1 MSPPDAPF
9 RTRKLGRADVRVSEL
24 GLGTAP
30 LGELFERVDDAEAAA
45 LVARAWAGGVR
56 YFDTSPW
63 YGRGLAEH
71 TLGRAL
77 FRRPRSD
84 YVVSTKIGRVL
95 RRPFGPG
102 AIKDQWLGGL
112 EFQTVFDYG
121 YDGVMRSFEDSLQ
134 RLGINSVD
142 VLLIHDLDPWDHN
155 APALDAYF
163 GQLKTSGWK
172 ALSEL
177 REAGIIKG
185 IGAGFNSKESIP
197 RYLDLFDIDFFLL
210 AMRYTLLEQ
219 DVLESEFPRCAERGV
234 GIVIGGGYNSGILAT
249 GAVPGAMYNYEPAGP
264 AVLERVAKMEAV
276 CKRHN
281 VPLAA
286 AALQFP
292 LGHPI
297 VASIIPGAI
306 TAAPSRAEPRRLPP
320 FRPRRFVGGAQARE
334 ADPRRR
340 ADAGVIRTFQ
350 PRKSP
355 PAPVRS
361 ASSPRPGSAPA
372 RIGQCYSRPQNP
384 RRIAVMCAK

>member
-1 MSPPDAPF
+1 MNAPPF
-9 RTRKLGRADVRVSEL
+9 KTRKLGRANVSVSEL

-45 LVARAWAGGVR
+45 LIGGAWAGGVR

-77 FRRPRSD
+77 FRKPRAD

-142 VLLIHDLDPWDHN
+142 VLLVHDLDPWDHN
-155 APALDAYF
+155 PASLDAYF
-163 GQLKTSGWK
+163 GQLKTGGWK
-172 ALSEL
+172 ALAEL

-185 IGAGFNSKESIP
+185 IGAGFNSKELIP

-219 DVLESEFPRCAERGV
+219 DVLDSEFPACAERGV

-249 GAVPGAMYNYEPAGP
+249 GAVPGAMYNYAPAP
-264 AVLERVAKMEAV
+264 PPVLERVAKMEAV
-276 CKRHN
+276 CKRHH
-281 VPLAA
+281 VPLPA

-292 LGHPI
+292 LLHPI

-306 TAAPSRAEPRRLPP
+306 STKQVEQNLAAFRFPVPAELWAELKHEKLI
-320 FRPRRFVGGAQARE
+320 RP
-334 ADPRRR
+334 
-340 ADAGVIRTFQ
+340 DAPT
-350 PRKSP
+350 
-355 PAPVRS
+355 
-361 ASSPRPGSAPA
+361 PG
-372 RIGQCYSRPQNP
+372 
-384 RRIAVMCAK
+384 

>member
-1 MSPPDAPF
+1 MSPPAAPF
-9 RTRKLGRADVRVSEL
+9 KTRKLGRAEVHVSEL

-30 LGELFERVDDAEAAA
+30 LGELFERVDDGEAATLIA
-45 LVARAWAGGVR
+45 GAWAGGVR

-77 FRRPRSD
+77 FRRPRAD

-102 AIKDQWLGGL
+102 AIHDQWLGGL
-112 EFQTVFDYG
+112 DFQTVFDYG

-155 APALDAYF
+155 PPALDAYF
-163 GQLKTSGWK
+163 GQLKTGGWK

-177 REAGIIKG
+177 REAGVIKG
-185 IGAGFNSKESIP
+185 IGAGFNSRESIP

-219 DVLESEFPRCAERGV
+219 DVLDSEFPRCAERGV
-234 GIVIGGGYNSGILAT
+234 GIIIGGGYNSGILAT
-249 GAVPGAMYNYEPAGP
+249 GAVKGAMYNYAPAEPGI
-264 AVLERVAKMEAV
+264 LERVGKIERV
-276 CKRHN
+276 CARHN

-292 LGHPI
+292 LGNPI

-306 TAAPSRAEPRRLPP
+306 SAAQVERNLAAFRFSVPADLWAELK
-320 FRPRRFVGGAQARE
+320 QE
-334 ADPRRR
+334 KLIR
-340 ADAGVIRTFQ
+340 ADAPT
-350 PRKSP
+350 
-355 PAPVRS
+355 
-361 ASSPRPGSAPA
+361 PG
-372 RIGQCYSRPQNP
+372 
-384 RRIAVMCAK
+384 